1 MGSPRGNRAL
11 WLSSYSE
18 PLRIVDLPVPE
29 APTGTAVVKILATG
43 IVPYTHLCHTGKLPQ
58 MNIHPPFVPN
68 PNAIGRVHAVGPD
81 AVRVKPGDLVYVDA
95 TTRGRDD
102 PINVMVMIG
111 HLGGAGDAGQKLMK
125 EWRDG
130 SLQQYQKVPLENVY
144 LLNEQRLTGE
154 LGYGP
159 AELST
164 IAHYSVVGGALLEA
178 ADVKVAET
186 VVVGPSGGSFGGLAV
201 EVALTVGCNVVALGR
216 SEAKLAA
223 MREKLGGNA
232 RLRTVLMTGD
242 EDADA
247 AAILAATPYGAGAD
261 VYNDWTPGGLKNPP
275 YLGAALRTLK
285 REGRVVLSGGASET
299 LPMPYAQ
306 FGLKN
311 LKLLGKWMCERR
323 TLLQVISMIEGGQL
337 RIGKESG
344 SEIKVFTLDQ
354 HEEATEFARVNG
366 GWRNYT
372 VIAPSPYETSLAI

>member
-1 MGSPRGNRAL
+1 MGSPQGNRAL

-58 MNIHPPFVPN
+58 MNVHPPFVPN
-68 PNAIGRVHAVGPD
+68 LNAIGRVHAVGPD
-81 AVRVKPGDLVYVDA
+81 AVVYVDA

-111 HLGGAGDAGQKLMK
+111 HLGGAGDAGQKLMG

-130 SLQQYQKVPLENVY
+130 SLQKYQKVPLENVY

-186 VVVGPSGGSFGGLAV
+186 VVVGPSGGSFGGLAM

-232 RLRTVLMTGD
+232 RLRTVVMTGD

-247 AAILAATPYGAGAD
+247 AAILAAKPYGAGAD

-275 YLGAALRTLK
+275 YLGAALRKLK
-285 REGRVVLSGGASET
+285 RKGRVVLSGGASKT
-299 LPMPYAQ
+299 
-306 FGLKN
+306 
-311 LKLLGKWMCERR
+311 R
-323 TLLQVISMIEGGQL
+323 MIEGGQL

-344 SEIKVFTLDQ
+344 SEIEVFTLDQ
-354 HEEATEFARVNG
+354 HEEAKGFARVNG

-372 VIAPSPYETSLAI
+372 VIAPNPYETSLAI